1 MKTVKSLR
9 EQIAKLE
16 AEIIEVEQKAKADLL
31 EKFRAMAGQS
41 GLSLDDVLGK
51 SAKRNGKPKPAVQYR
66 HKTGETWTG
75 RGRRP
80 TWCRDMSKSQLEAF
94 RVSA

>member
-16 AEIIEVEQKAKADLL
+16 AEIVEVEKAAKIELL
-31 EKFRAMAGQS
+31 AKFQAMAGQS
-41 GLSLDDVLGK
+41 GLTLDDVLGK
-51 SAKRNGKPKPAVQYR
+51 PKRNGKVKPAVQYR
-66 HKTGETWTG
+66 HKSGETWTG

-80 TWCRDMSKSQLEAF
+80 AWCRDMSKSQLEAF